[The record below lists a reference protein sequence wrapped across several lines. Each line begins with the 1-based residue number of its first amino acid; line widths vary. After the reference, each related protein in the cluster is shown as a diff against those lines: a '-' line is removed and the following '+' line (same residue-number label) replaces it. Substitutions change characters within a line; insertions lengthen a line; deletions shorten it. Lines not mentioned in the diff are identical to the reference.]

1 MNQTFEQQ
9 VKTAFEAMSDLVR
22 ANFEELKDPPGT
34 RGATLI
40 AAIEAYNLYCERTG
54 QGTGIRSIYRTDDLA
69 QLVNDALSPARLI
82 ADMVNKGEQ
91 YFMIQTVS
99 GVPDGWVPL
108 KITKTIDDSTVL
120 QIIREHIPQI
130 TAYALLHQSEPAF
143 RGWINHFVAAPVK
156 ENPDLLNEVIGR
168 E

>member
-1 MNQTFEQQ
+1 MNQSSEQQ
-9 VKTAFEAMSDLVR
+9 AKTAFKAMSTLVK
-22 ANFEELKDPPGT
+22 ANFEELKDPPET

-40 AAIEAYNLYCERTG
+40 AAIEAYNLYCERAG
-54 QGTGIRSIYRTDDLA
+54 QGTGIRSIYRAEDLA
-69 QLVNDALSPARLI
+69 QLVSDVLSPARLI
-82 ADMVNKGEQ
+82 ADMVNKGKQ
-91 YFMIQTVS
+91 YFMTQTAS
-99 GVPDGWVPL
+99 GVSDATNPL

-168 E
+168 Q